1 MKPAIL
7 VLAALLFSTRAFAQR
22 AADPGAEIADS
33 NSSFLVKMTSS
44 MSTTG
49 SKPGDV
55 VTGEVIDPVPLR
67 GAHVEGTVDRADHDI
82 LSFSFHTLAFRGKSY
97 PIQSKLVSITSS
109 KGNEGR
115 DDLDQRI
122 RMEGAGLIAY
132 GTTTALDEGAE
143 VRVSAWKK

>member
-1 MKPAIL
+1 MKLAFVALAAVLSSSP
-7 VLAALLFSTRAFAQR
+7 VLAQSASA
-22 AADPGAEIADS
+22 PGAELANS

-44 MSTTG
+44 MSATA

-55 VTGEVIDPVPLR
+55 VTGEVIDPVALR
-67 GAHVEGTVDRADHDI
+67 GARVVGTIDRADHDI
-82 LSFSFHTLAFRGKSY
+82 LGFSFHTLTLRGKSY
-97 PIQSKLVSITSS
+97 PIQSKLLSITSS

-115 DDLDQRI
+115 DDLNQRI